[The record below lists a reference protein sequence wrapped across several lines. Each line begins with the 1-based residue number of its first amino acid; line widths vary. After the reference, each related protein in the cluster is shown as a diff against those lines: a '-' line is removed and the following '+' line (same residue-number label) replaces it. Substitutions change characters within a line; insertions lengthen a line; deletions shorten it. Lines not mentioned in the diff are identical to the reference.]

1 MKDISLMKEMTP
13 KVAAILKQ
21 MAHPKRLFLLCLIRD
36 QEMSVSEIE
45 RLCGMGQSQTS
56 QVLNQLKNQGLITD
70 RREGKNVFYQ
80 LKDQEI
86 AQLLHALYHIYC
98 QDQETAHD

>member
-1 MKDISLMKEMTP
+1 MKEMTP

-56 QVLNQLKNQGLITD
+56 QVLNQLKGQGLITD
-70 RREGKNVFYQ
+70 RRDGKNVFYQ